1 MKARAF
7 MGVVLCLT
15 MSVVMA
21 AAVGNVPPYINYQGI
36 LTDGAGVPLSGTYD
50 LTFKIYN
57 DSTGGAALWTE
68 LHTDVDVDDG
78 LFNVI
83 LGKTTSFMDRLG
95 IDEDPW
101 MAVQVD
107 SDPEIDPRTEIISV
121 PFAFEAMQ
129 AGHADTVDWTHI
141 RGMPAGFADGV
152 DDVGTGNGW
161 ADDGPVV
168 RLETSSDNVGIGT
181 SLPTAKLDVAG
192 TAEVDGFRMPSGAVD
207 GYVMVSDIAG
217 NGTWQSASSVSDG
230 DWNIFMD
237 DMCSAVPG
245 NVGIGTTTPFA
256 KLTVVDSVLNSI
268 EIGGNY
274 FGLHSQTDSV
284 TAIVARATSAYAIDG
299 YSETSVGVAG
309 SSRDHYGVY
318 GIGIYAPAV
327 GVYGY
332 SSGGTGVYGYS
343 YDGVGIHASNIHG
356 TGLYAHSTNSYS
368 AYFDGGEI
376 QINSTTNGPALDL
389 YNSNFTTGGTM
400 VNFQTNQ
407 AVGFG
412 QDLLQIR
419 SGEGSNDDMQFI
431 ECDRFT
437 GFMYDIEFRV
447 DGDGDVYAD
456 GSFTGPA
463 DFSEMVAVSSGAFSV
478 EPGDVMVIDPS
489 GDREIVQSSEPRSAL
504 VAGIYSTEPG
514 FLGSE
519 REWDKPAQDAEE
531 VGTYSMK
538 DMAAEFDEVPLAV
551 VGIVPCKVSAEN
563 GAINAGDLLVT
574 SSTPGHAMR
583 DQDPKAGT
591 IVAKAMQ
598 SLSSGTGVIKVL
610 VTLQ

>member
-1 MKARAF
+1 
-7 MGVVLCLT
+7 
-15 MSVVMA
+15 
-21 AAVGNVPPYINYQGI
+21 
-36 LTDGAGVPLSGTYD
+36 
-50 LTFKIYN
+50 
-57 DSTGGAALWTE
+57 
-68 LHTDVDVDDG
+68 
-78 LFNVI
+78 
-83 LGKTTSFMDRLG
+83 
-95 IDEDPW
+95 
-101 MAVQVD
+101 
-107 SDPEIDPRTEIISV
+107 
-121 PFAFEAMQ
+121 
-129 AGHADTVDWTHI
+129 
-141 RGMPAGFADGV
+141 
-152 DDVGTGNGW
+152 
-161 ADDGPVV
+161 
-168 RLETSSDNVGIGT
+168 
-181 SLPTAKLDVAG
+181 
-192 TAEVDGFRMPSGAVD
+192 
-207 GYVMVSDIAG
+207 
-217 NGTWQSASSVSDG
+217 
-230 DWNIFMD
+230 
-237 DMCSAVPG
+237 
-245 NVGIGTTTPFA
+245 
-256 KLTVVDSVLNSI
+256 
-268 EIGGNY
+268 
-274 FGLHSQTDSV
+274 
-284 TAIVARATSAYAIDG
+284 
-299 YSETSVGVAG
+299 
-309 SSRDHYGVY
+309 
-318 GIGIYAPAV
+318 
-327 GVYGY
+327 
-332 SSGGTGVYGYS
+332 
-343 YDGVGIHASNIHG
+343 
-356 TGLYAHSTNSYS
+356 
-368 AYFDGGEI
+368 
-376 QINSTTNGPALDL
+376 
-389 YNSNFTTGGTM
+389 M